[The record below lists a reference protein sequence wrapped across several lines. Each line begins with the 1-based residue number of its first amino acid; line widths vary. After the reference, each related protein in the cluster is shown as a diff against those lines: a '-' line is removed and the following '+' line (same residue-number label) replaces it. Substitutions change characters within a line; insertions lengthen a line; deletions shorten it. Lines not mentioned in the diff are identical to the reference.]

1 MSDKTVLPT
10 LQPELLRLISRYG
23 CARYD
28 GENEVEIQHRWLLLI
43 DGIKDYA
50 RAVLAAATPGQV
62 EADAEFEILQDD
74 HPVASSFG
82 PRARAA
88 REALH
93 YAAQYAQDGELTI
106 VEVTRKAITI
116 DALKSASVSEQKG
129 NV

>member
-1 MSDKTVLPT
+1 MSDIKTVLT
-10 LQPELLRLISRYG
+10 H
-23 CARYD
+23 D
-28 GENEVEIQHRWLLLI
+28 EINDIICSKRKLGASLEDI
-43 DGIKDYA
+43 CRAIE

-93 YAAQYAQDGELTI
+93 YAVQYAQDGKLTI

-116 DALKSASVSEQKG
+116 DALKSASASEQKG
-129 NV
+129 DV